1 MEQLQM
7 LKFSIK
13 KGRGLHFTEGMKLA
27 DEIEELEAHLDAAH
41 KVPEEIHSFTLQLR
55 QQV

>member
-1 MEQLQM
+1 M

-13 KGRGLHFTEGMKLA
+13 KRRGLHFTEGMKLA
-27 DEIEELEAHLDAAH
+27 DEIEELEAHLDAVH
-41 KVPEEIHSFTLQLR
+41 KVPEEIHSFALQSR